1 MRLTLPLSCKIA
13 ALWAIAFFSPSS
25 LANDI
30 VNNNLFDPSRKPWI
44 PAKEVPPP
52 PPPLPDLTPKDLQ
65 IDAILVFGQF
75 RGIIAQLDG
84 QLKGALPANAVGKVR
99 IQIGQN
105 FGAGYTLASVEPNHV
120 VVQTGD
126 KRFVV
131 PLLRKINRGGPP
143 APTPS
148 PAPPADQQTSA
159 PPPASIPAPSPGS
172 PPASPFGITPGA
184 AASATTA
191 SAPPASQTAP
201 PPPTP
206 PETPHANEA
215 SQVQASSPMSLLDA
229 IRQAQEAA
237 KSRSGS
243 NQAPTSPGTPFFGIG
258 T

>member
-1 MRLTLPLSCKIA
+1 MRIA
-13 ALWAIAFFSPSS
+13 PSPSFKVS
-25 LANDI
+25 VLVVLAFLSIPSIANEI
-30 VNNNLFDPSRKPWI
+30 VSNNPFDPNRKPWI
-44 PAKEVPPP
+44 PVKEAPPP

-131 PLLRKINRGGPP
+131 PVLRKINRGG
-143 APTPS
+143 S
-148 PAPPADQQTSA
+148 PAPSQA
-159 PPPASIPAPSPGS
+159 PV
-172 PPASPFGITPGA
+172 
-184 AASATTA
+184 ATTA
-191 SAPPASQTAP
+191 SPPETQTLAPPAAIPAPQTAQQTSSTP
-201 PPPTP
+201 SP
-206 PETPHANEA
+206 PEPPAAAQDA
-215 SQVQASSPMSLLDA
+215 SQAQSQSAPPMSLLDA

-237 KSRSGS
+237 KSRSGN
-243 NQAPTSPGTPFFGIG
+243 NQAPASPGTPFFGIG
-258 T
+258 R